1 MTGKALSG
9 DVCLNRFNEFIM
21 SYSEYL
27 QKIFYLVDLLN
38 QGNAGP
44 ADILAKKLNV
54 SRRTLFRY
62 MDELR
67 LKGAVIDFSKREKTY
82 FLKNEFDFSQIFL

>member
-1 MTGKALSG
+1 MR
-9 DVCLNRFNEFIM
+9 D
-21 SYSEYL
+21 SEYF

-38 QGNAGP
+38 QGNAGS

-62 MDELR
+62 LDELQ
-67 LKGAVIDFSKREKTY
+67 LKGAVIDFSQREKTY
-82 FLKNEFDFSQIFL
+82 FLKNKFDFGKIFL